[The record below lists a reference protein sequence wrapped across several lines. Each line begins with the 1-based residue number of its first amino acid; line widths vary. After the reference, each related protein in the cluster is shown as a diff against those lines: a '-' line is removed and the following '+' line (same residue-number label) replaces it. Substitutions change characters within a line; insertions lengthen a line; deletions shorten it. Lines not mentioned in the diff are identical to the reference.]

1 MFLNTRRNSK
11 VTAIG
16 KALLCAS
23 VSLPAALIATE
34 VAAQQITSGVRG
46 TVVDESG
53 SPVSGAVITIT
64 DTRKGRSST
73 TNTNAQGQFNVSGL
87 ETGGPYTVRVASSAY
102 TTREL
107 EGLFISISD
116 VASLNIALQ
125 ERTDAVEE
133 IIVTGV
139 AGALTELAI
148 GPGASF
154 NLTQLESFPSID
166 RDIRDVIRIDPRV
179 TINEGNDDS
188 VSCLGTNNRFNSF
201 TIDGVRSSD
210 GFGLNASGFPSRNN
224 LPIPF
229 DAVAETAVE
238 FAPFDVEYGAF
249 VGCNINVVTKTGTNE
264 FHGDAFAVFNNGKLT
279 GSKIDGEEVRD
290 GSFRDW
296 NWGATLGGPI
306 IKDRLWFFAAYEEV
320 QDGGVIV
327 DTGPSGAGFANELDF
342 LTEAQANQIA
352 DAFQSIYGRDVIGL
366 GRNLPDESRRILGRV
381 DWQINDDHRA
391 AFTYSRLRELRQ
403 DPDDGFGFNDF
414 SFLDN
419 FENEGTESETY
430 ALRVFSNWTDN
441 LSTEIRV
448 SRLDVTDIQGPV
460 GGGEA
465 QDANPIPRIVIDNIT
480 NGSATGDLVS
490 GPGFSRSANDLQY
503 QTDQIKIKADY
514 TWGDHTFTAGY
525 ELDQLDLFNLFAQDA
540 TGTITFDSVADF
552 LAGQASEIEGRGS
565 FTGDITDAAAAFSR
579 SIHSLYIQDEWLA
592 TDALTV
598 QLGLRYDFYESSDRP
613 IENPIFEQKFG
624 FSNTT
629 SFDSLDVI
637 QPRLGLTYDAG
648 ETFFGETLLRGGI
661 GIFSG
666 GDPTVWFAN
675 NFQNFG
681 GALGVG
687 SSEDAPCTAAD
698 LQVID
703 ANGNF
708 TGIPQCIVDQQIAS
722 ATANEGSVNA
732 VDPDFELPSLLRL
745 NFGLTHY
752 TDFEGAVG
760 GFFDEWTVQLDVI
773 HSRRRNAVDFVNLA
787 LTDTGETAPDGRPI
801 FDAIDPL
808 RPGCNAVFEGIREGF
823 SNVDSGACGVSFRDD
838 EEILLTN
845 VDGKDGSDTSFSISL
860 AKRWDYDL
868 GSIPSVFDFTMGY
881 AYTAS
886 KIVTSANSSTASSN
900 FEENATSVLN
910 NNTLAP
916 AQYANRHNFTLAARF
931 EFEFIDEN
939 PTTFGLFFNAQS
951 GRPFSYV
958 FDDRTADIFGDSDRE
973 ARHLLY
979 VPTGPNDPLVDLSN
993 IDQDAFFAFLDE
1005 RGLSRFAGQIAP
1017 RNEFRDPWFKDL
1029 DIRFSQD
1036 LPGFFGSD
1044 GFEVFVD
1051 MENFLNLI
1059 DSGSNI
1065 RRSFDRGDVGE
1076 GVPVVRASI
1085 NDQGQY
1091 VYTNFNPDDPAGGID
1106 ALTNS
1111 SLWAV
1116 QFGVRYRF

>member
-1 MFLNTRRNSK
+1 MFLKQPRNSK
-11 VTAIG
+11 VAALG

-23 VSLPAALIATE
+23 VSLPAALMATQ

-46 TVVDESG
+46 TVVGPDG
-53 SPVSGAVITIT
+53 SPVAGAIVTVT
-64 DTRKGRSST
+64 DTRKGSSNT
-73 TNTNAQGQFNVSGL
+73 TRTNNQGQFSVTGL
-87 ETGGPYTVRVASSAY
+87 ETGGPYTVRVADSAY

-107 EGLFISISD
+107 EGLFISISEQ
-116 VASLNIALQ
+116 ASLNIALQ
-125 ERTDAVEE
+125 DRADSVEE

-139 AGALTELAI
+139 AGSLTELAI
-148 GPGASF
+148 GPSANF

-188 VSCLGTNNRFNSF
+188 ISCLGTNNRFNSF

-210 GFGLNASGFPSRNN
+210 GFGLNASGFPNRNN

-238 FAPFDVEYGAF
+238 FAPFDVEYGSF

-264 FHGDAFAVFNNGKLT
+264 FHGDAFAVFNNGDLT
-279 GSKIDGEEVRD
+279 GSKIDGEEVRE

-306 IKDRLWFFAAYEEV
+306 IKDKLWFFGAYEEV

-327 DTGPSGAGFANELDF
+327 ATGPSGAGFANELDF
-342 LTEAQANQIA
+342 LTETTANQIA
-352 DAFQSIYGRDVIGL
+352 DAFQNLYGRDVIGL
-366 GRNLPDESRRILGRV
+366 GRNLPDESRRILGRI
-381 DWQINDDHRA
+381 DWQITDDHRA
-391 AFTYSRLRELRQ
+391 AFTYTRLRELRQ

-419 FENEGTESETY
+419 FENEGTETESY

-441 LSTEIRV
+441 LSTELRV
-448 SRLDVTDIQGPV
+448 SRIDVTDIQGPV

-480 NGSATGDLVS
+480 NGSASGDLVS
-490 GPGFSRSANDLQY
+490 GPGFFRSANDLQY
-503 QTDQIKIKADY
+503 QIDQVKFKADY

-525 ELDQLDLFNLFAQDA
+525 ELEQLDLFNLFVPDA
-540 TGTITFDSVADF
+540 TGTITFDSLADF
-552 LAGQASEIEGRGS
+552 LAGTASEIEGNGS
-565 FTGDITDAAAAFSR
+565 FTGDINDAAASFSR
-579 SIHSLYIQDEWLA
+579 SIHTLYVQDEWLA
-592 TDALTV
+592 TDALTI

-613 IENPIFEQKFG
+613 IENQVFIDKFG
-624 FSNTT
+624 FTNTT

-648 ETFFGETLLRGGI
+648 ETFFGETLLRGGV

-681 GALGVG
+681 GAIGNGASDSG
-687 SSEDAPCTAAD
+687 SCTAAD

-703 ANGNF
+703 GNGNF
-708 TGIPQCIVDQQIAS
+708 TGIPQCVIDQQIANAS
-722 ATANEGSVNA
+722 TNQGSVNA
-732 VDPDFELPSLLRL
+732 VDPDFKIPSLLRL
-745 NFGLTHY
+745 NFGFTHF
-752 TDFEGAVG
+752 TDFEGAAG
-760 GFFDEWTVQLDVI
+760 GFFDDWTVQMDII

-801 FDAIDPL
+801 FAAIDPL
-808 RPGCNAVFEGIREGF
+808 QAGCNAVFEGIREGF
-823 SNVDSGACGVSFRDD
+823 SNVDLSNCGVSFRDD

-845 VDGKDGSDTSFSISL
+845 VVGKDGSDTSFSVSL

-868 GSIPSVFDFTMGY
+868 GSVPSVFDLTMGY
-881 AYTAS
+881 AFTAS
-886 KIVTSANSSTASSN
+886 KLVNAGNSSTASSN

-910 NNTLAP
+910 NTPLAP

-958 FDDRTADIFGDSDRE
+958 FDDRSADTFGDSDRE
-973 ARHLLY
+973 ARHLFY
-979 VPTGPNDPLVDLSN
+979 VPTGPNDPLVDLSGV
-993 IDQDAFFAFLDE
+993 DQDAFFTFLNDS
-1005 RGLSRFAGQIAP
+1005 GLSRYAGQIAP

-1029 DIRFSQD
+1029 DIRFSQE
-1036 LPGFFGSD
+1036 LPGLFNSD

-1059 DSGSNI
+1059 DSGSNV
-1065 RRSFDRGDVGE
+1065 RRNFDRGDVGE
-1076 GVPVVRASI
+1076 GVPVLNATI

-1091 VYTNFNPDDPAGGID
+1091 VYTNFSTEDPAGGID
-1106 ALTNS
+1106 NLVNS
-1111 SLWAV
+1111 SLWTV
-1116 QFGVRYRF
+1116 QFGVRYHF